1 METERCI
8 VTFPTTAA
16 AMAMELACQ
25 ATGVPGR
32 LLPVPRSIAAGC
44 GLCWAAPVASREAV
58 EALVLRAQIVI
69 DGVYTVI
76 L

>member
-1 METERCI
+1 MERCI

-16 AMAMELACQ
+16 ALAMETACRE
-25 ATGVPGR
+25 TGAPGR
-32 LLPVPRSIAAGC
+32 LIPVPRVITAGC
-44 GLCWAAPVASREAV
+44 GLCWSAPPESRPLLE
-58 EALVLRAQIVI
+58 ELLLTRKITM

>member
-1 METERCI
+1 MERCI

-16 AMAMELACQ
+16 AMAMETVCREN
-25 ATGVPGR
+25 GVPGR
-32 LLPVPRSIAAGC
+32 LIPVPRVITAGC
-44 GLCWAAPVASREAV
+44 GLCWAAPPASRPLLE
-58 EALVLRAQIVI
+58 ELVLAEKIAI